1 MTTYFIGIGISF
13 LLTRLVYINYMKS
26 LGLEY
31 NPNKA
36 IKVFGRE
43 VKSFYIISDVIDG
56 HINSKNLSD
65 RQIRYLRLI
74 KKWELLNWIAFIL
87 FPLVVMI
94 SETI

>member
-31 NPNKA
+31 NPNKS

-43 VKSFYIISDVIDG
+43 VKPFYIISDVIDR
-56 HINSKNLSD
+56 HIKSKNLSD

-74 KKWELLNWIAFIL
+74 KKWELLNWIAIIL

-94 SETI
+94 SESI